1 MADTSAY
8 PRAHRTRAR
17 EILAR
22 LEAIDLSSVRPA
34 RAVAIGAAT
43 QRDLGCAAGIGDG
56 GCGAKSLS
64 HTQSLVVH

>member
-43 QRDLGCAAGIGDG
+43 QRDLGVLQELEMEAVGPKACHIHN
-56 GCGAKSLS
+56 L
-64 HTQSLVVH
+64 